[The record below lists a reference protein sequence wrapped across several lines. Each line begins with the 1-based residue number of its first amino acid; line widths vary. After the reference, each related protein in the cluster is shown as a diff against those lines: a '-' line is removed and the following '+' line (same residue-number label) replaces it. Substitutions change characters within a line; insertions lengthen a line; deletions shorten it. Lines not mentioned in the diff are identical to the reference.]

1 MLRWCLAPIL
11 IAICGQAIAQ
21 LPRDTPVALM
31 VMREVSARTATPGT
45 RFPLEVVNP
54 VTVEGQVAIP
64 AGARAWGEVVSVE
77 PAGTDGRGGQIEV
90 RLLHVEAGG
99 QQIRLE
105 GRSSTEARRSTRD
118 MAAMSATLGPFA
130 LLAKGHEA
138 RIKAGERLTGFVADG
153 TVEPALAK
161 GIVLRAETPVTLET
175 LTLLSS
181 ENVTRGDSIALAVLD
196 PVQIDGI
203 TVIPAGARAFGEV
216 VMADPKSGFGVGGRL
231 GIALLYVEVGGRI
244 IRLDG
249 QAAWSGRSGPARGLS
264 SSPLA
269 GAAAVAVTGRR
280 AEIAAGTRTTGRVL
294 RDTLVPIP

>member
-1 MLRWCLAPIL
+1 MVRWWLALTL
-11 IAICGQAIAQ
+11 IALCGQATAQ

-31 VMREVSARTATPGT
+31 VVREVSARTANPEM
-45 RFPLEVVNP
+45 RFPLEVADP
-54 VTVEGQVAIP
+54 VTVEGRVVIA
-64 AGARAWGEVVSVE
+64 AGSRAWGEVVSVE
-77 PAGTDGRGGQIEV
+77 PAGSGGRGGQIGV
-90 RLLHVEAGG
+90 RLLYVEANGT
-99 QQIRLE
+99 QIRLE

-118 MAAMSATLGPFA
+118 MAAMSATLGPLA

-153 TVEPALAK
+153 SPEPALAK

-175 LTLLSS
+175 LTPLSS
-181 ENVTRGDSIALAVLD
+181 ENVVRGDRVALAVLD

-203 TVIPAGARAFGEV
+203 TVIPAGALAFGEV

-244 IRLDG
+244 VRLDG

-264 SSPLA
+264 SSALA

-280 AEIAAGTRTTGRVL
+280 AEIAAGTQVTGRVL
-294 RDTLVPIP
+294 RDTALPTP